1 MPYQD
6 PPLQRPPNDRSPPAP
21 DEPAVA
27 PAGERVSRRRREA
40 WTTRAREGARQGRTA
55 WDRSSTRRRW
65 AIAVLVL
72 LVAFAVPALLAYQF
86 CGLTGCPD
94 VSRLG
99 AFQPNGAPVLLDRDG
114 EQFAELK
121 LADRTLVELA
131 DLPEYLPQA
140 FLAVEDK
147 RFYQHEGV
155 DFRRVGGAVVA
166 NVEAGG
172 FEEGSSTIT
181 MQLARNVFSDRI
193 PGQERTL
200 WRKMLEVR
208 VGREIEDRYE
218 KDEIL
223 ELYLNNIFFGGGAQ
237 GIEAAARQYFGKPA
251 SEVTLPEAALLAA
264 LPKAPTHYDPRRHP
278 ERAQE
283 RRDLVLELMAD
294 QGLIPPEREEAAK
307 QAGLGVVSRG
317 RLPEIEVPPAPYF
330 VERVRQELE
339 ALFGDQLYRE
349 PLRIVTTLDLD
360 AQEAFESS
368 LQRQLRQ
375 IERNAYGSFRGTPYS
390 ENAEISDEGTPYLQ
404 GAAVAIDAR
413 TGDVLSWVGGRDFRD
428 SRFDRVSQARRQVG
442 SAFKPFVYTA
452 ALAEGHPPSE
462 VISDRPVTVDL
473 GHGQQ
478 WRPKNFEGRYTD
490 TVSLRQAVVSSKNTA
505 TVRLAHAIGFGRVA
519 DYAERLGFE
528 GDLPRRPSLALGTA
542 IASPLELV
550 TAYTPFASLGYRVEP
565 RLVLRVESPE
575 GEVLWES
582 TPERERLLDP
592 GLAYLMTDILQDVVD
607 RGTGHRVRN
616 AGFRAAAAGKTG
628 TTNDGQD
635 VWFVGFTP
643 DVVAGVWIGFDQPRP
658 VQRRA
663 SGGLLAAPVW
673 GRAMRQVYQ
682 HRPDPGGWARPTGVI
697 EAKVDPASGMIL
709 APGCEP
715 ASGPP
720 ATEIFLAGLTPT
732 TVCPRWTQGERR
744 DGFFDRVAEWGGSVW
759 DRFSGDGEAAA
770 GEEGAYAELEGEA
783 DVDGDGTIDIR
794 PSRLRDSETLD
805 EGGAAFPDREV
816 DEVTEGFESREFDA
830 RGSERETTAGTGV
843 ESPEAREPIIIRRR
857 GPIEP
862 RGDAEGSAEA
872 EQPVLPIPDEE
883 PPARG
888 RPADDDPPPAGEA
901 DPSEP
906 EEDREE
912 DRFLPDDLF
921 EGPPPEESAP
931 EPTDPPPPPPPV

>member
-1 MPYQD
+1 MPYED
-6 PPLQRPPNDRSPPAP
+6 PPLQRRSNDPETSASDDRP
-21 DEPAVA
+21 VT
-27 PAGERVSRRRREA
+27 PAGERVSRRRQEA
-40 WTTRAREGARQGRTA
+40 WTSRAREGARQGWAA
-55 WDRSSTRRRW
+55 WGASSSRRRW

-99 AFQPNGAPVLLDRDG
+99 ALQPNGAPVVLDRDG

-121 LADRTLVELA
+121 LADRSLVELK

-147 RFYQHEGV
+147 RFYRHEGV
-155 DFRRVGGAVVA
+155 DLRRVGGAVVA

-193 PGQERTL
+193 PGQKRTL

-208 VGREIEDRYE
+208 VGREIEDRYS

-237 GIEAAARQYFGKPA
+237 GIEAAARQYFGKSA
-251 SEVTLPEAALLAA
+251 SEVTLSEAALLAA

-278 ERAQE
+278 ERAKE

-294 QGLIPPEREEAAK
+294 QGRITPEQEAEAK
-307 QAGLGVVSRG
+307 QAALGVASRG
-317 RLPEIEVPPAPYF
+317 RLPEVEVPPAPYF

-349 PLRIVTTLDLD
+349 PLRIVTTLDLE

-368 LQRQLRQ
+368 LQSQLRQ

-390 ENAEISDEGTPYLQ
+390 ENAEIADEGTPYLQ
-404 GAAVAIDAR
+404 GAAVAVDAR
-413 TGDVLSWVGGRDFRD
+413 TGDVLAWVGGRDFRD

-452 ALAEGHPPSE
+452 AMAEGHPPSE
-462 VISDRPVTVDL
+462 IISDRPVTVDL

-478 WRPKNFEGRYTD
+478 WRPKNFEGQYSD
-490 TVSLRQAVVSSKNTA
+490 NVSLRQAVVSSKNTA
-505 TVRLAHAIGFGRVA
+505 TVRLAHAVGFGRVA
-519 DYAERLGFE
+519 DYAERLGFA
-528 GDLPRRPSLALGTA
+528 GNLPRRPSLALGTA
-542 IASPLELV
+542 TASPLELV
-550 TAYTPFASLGYRVEP
+550 TAYTPFATLGHRVEP

-575 GEVLWES
+575 GEVLWEA
-582 TPERERLLDP
+582 PIERERVLDP

-607 RGTGHRVRN
+607 RGTGYRVRHT
-616 AGFRAAAAGKTG
+616 GFRAAAAGKTG
-628 TTNDGQD
+628 TTNGGQD

-682 HRPDPGGWARPTGVI
+682 GRPDPGGWARPTGVI
-697 EAKVDPASGMIL
+697 EAKIDPASGMIL

-715 ASGPP
+715 ASGP
-720 ATEIFLAGLTPT
+720 AGTEIFLAGLTPT
-732 TVCPRWTQGERR
+732 TVCPRWTEGESR

-759 DRFSGDGEAAA
+759 DRFSGDEVAEG
-770 GEEGAYAELEGEA
+770 EGAYAELDGEA

-794 PSRLRDSETLD
+794 PSRLRERESLD
-805 EGGAAFPDREV
+805 EDRTSFPAGEV
-816 DEVTEGFESREFDA
+816 DDVTDGFESRDFDVQGPEQDADSA
-830 RGSERETTAGTGV
+830 RDDVET
-843 ESPEAREPIIIRRR
+843 REPIIIRRSR
-857 GPIEP
+857 PLGP
-862 RGDAEGSAEA
+862 EGEAGTEEEADEA
-872 EQPVLPIPDEE
+872 EQPVLAIPDEE
-883 PPARG
+883 PPPG
-888 RPADDDPPPAGEA
+888 ERPAEEEGPAAEEEEAEGDDV
-901 DPSEP
+901 
-906 EEDREE
+906 
-912 DRFLPDDLF
+912 LPDDLF
-921 EGPPPEESAP
+921 ESPLPEESPP
-931 EPTDPPPPPPPV
+931 EPAEPPPPPPPA